1 MTPFGVFIERLRRSR
16 GLQQQQL
23 ATMIGIN
30 GCYLSNIE
38 NGRKGPPSMEVI
50 SALIKVLELS
60 PHEANELNTRQRQSK
75 QKREMPR
82 DAGLHEYELV
92 EQLWQRLGTLSVA
105 ETEALTKVLLLKN
118 DQRGQTMTT

>member
-1 MTPFGVFIERLRRSR
+1 MTPFGIYLEQLRRSR

-23 ATMIGIN
+23 AALVGIN
-30 GCYLSNIE
+30 GCYLSNLE

-50 SALIKVLELS
+50 SALIMALELS
-60 PHEANELNTRQRQSK
+60 PHEENELKTRQRQSK

-82 DAGLHEYELV
+82 SAGLHEYALV
-92 EQLWQRLGTLSVA
+92 EQLWERLGTLSVA

-118 DQRGQTMTT
+118 DQRGQAMIT